1 MPAEHAASQYGT
13 RMLKLENLA
22 IALAAL
28 LPCFAVAA
36 TTSYVCS
43 YTVEA
48 SPKGLAKQ
56 EKPFELR
63 YVVDITTKKAYLVGN
78 AGSSEVEIIPNTD
91 GISFV
96 EITNSGNVMVT
107 AITANGASVHSRNG
121 IMFKDLVPSQFYG
134 KCLRQ

>member
-1 MPAEHAASQYGT
+1 MHTHARTA
-13 RMLKLENLA
+13 LA
-22 IALAAL
+22 FAAL
-28 LPCFAVAA
+28 LPCLAVAA
-36 TTSYVCS
+36 TTSHVCLF
-43 YTVEA
+43 TVEA

-63 YVVDITTKKAYLVGN
+63 YVVDTTTKKAYLVGN

-107 AITANGASVHSRNG
+107 AIAANGAAVHSRNG
-121 IMFKDLVPSQFYG
+121 IMFKSLVPSQFYG
-134 KCLRQ
+134 TCVRQ

>member
-1 MPAEHAASQYGT
+1 MHKLACTTLVLAASLPY
-13 RMLKLENLA
+13 
-22 IALAAL
+22 LAA
-28 LPCFAVAA
+28 AA

-43 YTVEA
+43 FTVEA

-63 YVVDITTKKAYLVGN
+63 YVVDTTAKKAYLVGN

-91 GISFV
+91 GVSFV

-107 AITANGASVHSRNG
+107 AIAANGASVHSRNG

-134 KCLRQ
+134 KCARQ